1 MAMNFFDYAYMF
13 LGWAELAVMLAV
25 VVAAVWGAVQV
36 AMTRDDAFM
45 VIDRS
50 KQNWLLLLGG
60 AGLVVLLLGPRIAMV
75 WIAGAVIVGV
85 YWQDL
90 RPAIRDV
97 LDNSSDW

>member
-1 MAMNFFDYAYMF
+1 MNFFDYAYMF
-13 LGWAELAVMLAV
+13 LAGAELAVMLVV

-85 YWQDL
+85 YWQDM

>member
-1 MAMNFFDYAYMF
+1 MIDFVF
-13 LGWAELAVMLAV
+13 LAFRALNYLQIGFLVLV
-25 VVAAVWGAVQV
+25 VAAAVWGAVQV
-36 AMTRDDAFM
+36 AMTRDDAFT

-60 AGLVVLLLGPRIAMV
+60 TAVGVLVLGPFLSFI

-85 YWQDL
+85 YWQDI

-97 LDNSSDW
+97 LGNAQ

>member
-1 MAMNFFDYAYMF
+1 MNFFDYAYMF